1 MTAETF
7 LSEKLR
13 RFNLT
18 DYILVMSVYFI
29 VGLWIVS
36 GYPPLRGIGWW
47 FYLLMTIL
55 CALPLI
61 VHLISQP
68 GDTLKAKFL
77 SYVKSISPSL
87 QMLLFL
93 VMFFLSCIVVS
104 ILPILA
110 DIKWWVSLIVILILA
125 VRPMHKT
132 WFW

>member
-13 RFNLT
+13 RFNVIE
-18 DYILVMSVYFI
+18 YILVISTYIV

-36 GYPPLRGIGWW
+36 AYPPLRAVGWW
-47 FYLLMTIL
+47 FYLLMMII
-55 CALPLI
+55 CVLPLI

-77 SYVKSISPSL
+77 PYVKSISPSL

-93 VMFFLSCIVVS
+93 ATFFLSCIVVS
-104 ILPILA
+104 IFPIFV
-110 DIKWWVSLIVILILA
+110 DIRWWIYLILILVLA
-125 VRPMHKT
+125 VKPIHT
-132 WFW
+132 VWFS